1 MKSLTLLLFSLS
13 IVFVT
18 IGYMELKI
26 NEKQNQKIIEYRFI
40 PRSMIEDQVNP
51 VNLETSFVDMF
62 KRDNPFLY
70 QNSGL
75 ENTNLV

>member
-1 MKSLTLLLFSLS
+1 MKSLTLILFSLAV
-13 IVFVT
+13 VFLT

-26 NEKQNQKIIEYRFI
+26 KEKQKQKIIEYRFI
-40 PRSMIEDQVNP
+40 PRSLLDDQVNP

-62 KRDNPFLY
+62 KRQNPFLY

-75 ENTNLV
+75 ENTNLL

>member
-13 IVFVT
+13 IVFLT

-70 QNSGL
+70 QNTGL

>member
-13 IVFVT
+13 IVFLT

-26 NEKQNQKIIEYRFI
+26 KEKQNQKIIEYRFI
-40 PRSMIEDQVNP
+40 PRTMIEDQVNP

>member
-1 MKSLTLLLFSLS
+1 MKSLTLILFTIS
-13 IVFVT
+13 IVFLT

-75 ENTNLV
+75 ENTNLI